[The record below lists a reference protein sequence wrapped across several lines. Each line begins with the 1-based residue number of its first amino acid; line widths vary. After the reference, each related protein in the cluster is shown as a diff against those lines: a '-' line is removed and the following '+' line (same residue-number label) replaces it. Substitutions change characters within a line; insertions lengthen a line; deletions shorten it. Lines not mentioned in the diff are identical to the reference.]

1 MPPLL
6 KFLTLPAI
14 LLTLIPRAT
23 PGKASEF
30 PEKWIIVG
38 FYAVIGWSLLGAPNW
53 NKASAPKNSLPQP
66 PSPQPTQSVPVTTF
80 TTATTTT
87 PVNPVAQSRVQSGVL
102 VLCPSSIEMVNIRQS
117 AGLTGVVATVPCG
130 DRVTVTSTDR
140 IFSSTE
146 IWVPIDY
153 KGIKGWTTARYLDVR
168 I

>member
-30 PEKWIIVG
+30 PEKWIIAV

-53 NKASAPKNSLPQP
+53 TKVSLPKVSIPQ

-80 TTATTTT
+80 TTATTIT
-87 PVNPVAQSRVQSGVL
+87 PVNPVAQSSVQSGVL
-102 VLCPSSIEMVNIRQS
+102 VLCPSTIKVVNIRQS
-117 AGLTGVVATVPCG
+117 AGLTGVIATIPCG
-130 DRVTVTSTDR
+130 DRVTVTSPDR
-140 IFSSTE
+140 ISGGSE

-153 KGIKGWTTARYLDVR
+153 KGTKGWATARYLDVK